1 MALEKRRRK
10 KKRSLILPWLLA
22 SRPATL
28 IVSLSAVSLGW
39 GAALLTVTG
48 RKASLL
54 LVALAA
60 LTAVLL
66 QIGANYINDYGDGIR
81 GADSNRSHASR
92 RLTASG
98 ANPFSVLTTGLSFL
112 IAAAGSGL
120 IAVILT
126 RRWQLILV
134 GVFSIA
140 AAYLYTAGP
149 FPYAYFGLGELSV
162 FIFFG
167 PVTVIGTV
175 FLLSGIVTLSSF
187 LVAVVAGSWSAAILL
202 MNNLRDHES
211 DMQSNKRTFS
221 VLFGVLI
228 ARIVCIALI
237 AVPYIVVAI
246 LLIELPFIGYVFL
259 TLLLSA
265 PIVIILATAVTS
277 KEFAIAFRLGIICL
291 IPFAIFF
298 TWGLAS

>member
-1 MALEKRRRK
+1 M
-10 KKRSLILPWLLA
+10 ILPWLLA

-126 RRWQLILV
+126 QRWQLILV

-162 FIFFG
+162 FIF
-167 PVTVIGTV
+167 
-175 FLLSGIVTLSSF
+175 
-187 LVAVVAGSWSAAILL
+187 
-202 MNNLRDHES
+202 S
-211 DMQSNKRTFS
+211 D
-221 VLFGVLI
+221 
-228 ARIVCIALI
+228 
-237 AVPYIVVAI
+237 P
-246 LLIELPFIGYVFL
+246 
-259 TLLLSA
+259 
-265 PIVIILATAVTS
+265 
-277 KEFAIAFRLGIICL
+277 
-291 IPFAIFF
+291 
-298 TWGLAS
+298 